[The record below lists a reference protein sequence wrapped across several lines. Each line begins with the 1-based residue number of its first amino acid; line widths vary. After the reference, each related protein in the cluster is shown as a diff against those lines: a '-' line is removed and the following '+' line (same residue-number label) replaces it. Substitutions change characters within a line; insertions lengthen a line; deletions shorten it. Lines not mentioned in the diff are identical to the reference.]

1 MPPMPDVTDPTPPPP
16 ELIVLESL
24 KETCELVRKHNANP
38 DIAQAALDWET
49 KFAARIAKITPEAR
63 PATVTMVA

>member
-1 MPPMPDVTDPTPPPP
+1 MLPMPDVTDATTPPP

-38 DIAQAALDWET
+38 EIAQAALDWET
-49 KFAARIAKITPEAR
+49 KIAARIAKITPEALS
-63 PATVTMVA
+63 ATAARAA